1 MERQEVLHQKWL
13 EKWLEK
19 WLDRLADALKRLA
32 AKSVE
37 ALPAIVV
44 SVVGAILS
52 FLGKIVGFAAE
63 NTWALIFFVAGLVG
77 RWLMH
82 KVKNS

>member
-1 MERQEVLHQKWL
+1 M
-13 EKWLEK
+13 
-19 WLDRLADALKRLA
+19 
-32 AKSVE
+32 
-37 ALPAIVV
+37 PAIVV

-77 RWLMH
+77 RWLMQ